1 MVAQEEQASDL
12 LVPDKSTHFIG
23 QHCLDGGKAGRGDP
37 HFTTFVKDFSSRSPP
52 LVSNPT
58 TQCPACLFT
67 VKEHAHSINII
78 KRVDEGG
85 TFIAF
90 RNGHALP

>member
-23 QHCLDGGKAGRGDP
+23 QHCLDGGKAGRVTRISQRLSRILAPAAHPSLQP
-37 HFTTFVKDFSSRSPP
+37 HNT
-52 LVSNPT
+52 VSG
-58 TQCPACLFT
+58 LSLHRE
-67 VKEHAHSINII
+67 EHAHSINII